1 MQVKVIYEDEAV
13 LPVKERIAQLDTE
26 QLFFVEQFIRRTKA
40 ERKQEIFQQWQN
52 TLHNLVEKT

>member
-40 ERKQEIFQQWQN
+40 ERKQKVFQQWQS

>member
-40 ERKQEIFQQWQN
+40 ERKQEVFQQWQSM
-52 TLHNLVEKT
+52 LHNLVEKT

>member
-40 ERKQEIFQQWQN
+40 ERKQEIFQQWQS
-52 TLHNLVEKT
+52 TLHNLVEKP

>member
-40 ERKQEIFQQWQN
+40 ERKQEVFQQWQS

>member
-26 QLFFVEQFIRRTKA
+26 QRFFVEQFIRRTKA
-40 ERKQEIFQQWQN
+40 ERKQEVFQQWQS

>member
-26 QLFFVEQFIRRTKA
+26 QLFFVEQFIRRTTA
-40 ERKQEIFQQWQN
+40 ERKQEVFQLWQS